1 MNDVFVR
8 YSTELP
14 YKVHGMVIMD
24 ENSDYNVYINPHLS
38 IEEQDRAAKHEMAHI
53 RNGDFNN
60 GIPVEIA
67 EKRAKRK

>member
-24 ENSDYNVYINPHLS
+24 ANGDYNVYINARLS
-38 IEEQDRAAKHEMAHI
+38 CVEQKKAMRHELTHI
-53 RNGDFNN
+53 KNGDFDSNSS
-60 GIPVEIA
+60 IERVE
-67 EKRAKRK
+67 ERARK

>member
-14 YKVHGMVIMD
+14 YTVHGMVIMD
-24 ENSDYNVYINPHLS
+24 ENGDYNVYINARLS
-38 IEEQDRAAKHEMAHI
+38 CVEQKKAMRHELTHI
-53 RNGDFNN
+53 KNGDFDN